1 MQISLMQKPDKDE
14 KSMEHQREALIDSG
28 EHMLFYNK
36 LGEMKW
42 QGLKNDY
49 EGFQHIEENSE
60 KSEHNKRD
68 YQKISKPR
76 DIDEYDD
83 RMKNPTKKR
92 EQKYIKKIID
102 QEPLHHHFMH
112 SGLGD

>member
-1 MQISLMQKPDKDE
+1 MQKPDKDE
-14 KSMEHQREALIDSG
+14 KSMEHQREAIIDSG

-60 KSEHNKRD
+60 KS
-68 YQKISKPR
+68 
-76 DIDEYDD
+76 
-83 RMKNPTKKR
+83 
-92 EQKYIKKIID
+92 
-102 QEPLHHHFMH
+102 
-112 SGLGD
+112 